1 MRISIFVFLILSAV
15 LLAGFY
21 GALFDQITYTVSNE
35 FFTKMRFH
43 QHGVKGNVNERWEV
57 AKIGFE
63 NTWKVGL
70 ILGTF
75 LSLGGLLQS
84 SNRKM
89 LAVTMQSIVISMVTG
104 FLFGIIAL
112 LFAHPSIEIASEMNI
127 ENKDAFN
134 KVLSMNNYS
143 YVGGIIGMFLGLGW
157 QVLHTRLHRKN

>member
-1 MRISIFVFLILSAV
+1 MRIAIFVFLILSAI
-15 LLAGFY
+15 LLAGIY
-21 GALFDQITYTVSNE
+21 GALFDQITYSVSNE
-35 FFTKMRFH
+35 FFTKMRFT
-43 QHGVKGNVNERWEV
+43 QHRVEGDVNNRWEV

-70 ILGTF
+70 MLGTF
-75 LSLGGLLQS
+75 LSLGGLLHS

-89 LAVTMQSIVISMVTG
+89 LTVTMQSIAIAMLTG

-112 LFAHPSIEIASEMNI
+112 LFAHPTTEIASEMNI
-127 ENKDAFN
+127 ENKEAFN